1 MNEYGRALRRWRR
14 LRSVKQSHAA
24 ELFGV
29 TQATLSR
36 WERGHHRL
44 PDAAARKLSRLLA
57 APLDSAADA
66 GLRRLVESSTLPVHL
81 ICDLSHRLLAAS
93 PARFAEWTA
102 GAAELRGVSL
112 WGFATDEI
120 RSAEAR
126 LGDLGWYDDGAV
138 QVSFWTG
145 ANDSPIVR
153 IDPGILVW
161 ERLQL
166 GDGTLARLVTSTPA
180 G

>member
-44 PDAAARKLSRLLA
+44 PDAAARKLSHLLA
-57 APLDSAADA
+57 APLDSA
-66 GLRRLVESSTLPVHL
+66 
-81 ICDLSHRLLAAS
+81 
-93 PARFAEWTA
+93 A

-138 QVSFWTG
+138 RVSFWTG